1 MGDLLMSY
9 DGENVTYD
17 TIGNPNSL
25 NGRSYVWEHGREL
38 RKVTYGGTE
47 WTNTYDVNG
56 LRAKREGG
64 GKTYSYT
71 YNGSLLSRMTV
82 GDDTLTFFYD
92 ASGNPLSLIHNGTT
106 YYYATNLQG
115 DVVAILNASGTA
127 VVTYTY
133 DAWGKLLTTDGTMAS
148 TLGVLNPLRYRGYVY
163 DVETGLYYLQSRYYD
178 PEVGRFVNEDSYIST
193 GQGLFGNNMFAYCGN
208 NAVNMLDSTGTRF
221 RLNRCLAPDTPCASS
236 PKEDESPSD
245 FFENY
250 LKHMARPRKDGHT
263 FSVGYSGGSGIG
275 GATGG
280 KSGVI
285 SVDTS
290 YNYAI
295 QETTSTGT
303 STGGGGS
310 IGLAFTYTN
319 ANSIRD
325 LNGESV
331 SYGATIVAATGISV
345 DIIRFSAATDPS
357 VSCWGISVVIL
368 FGGEVDIHAS
378 DNYTTTKTKIWNPF
392 DWLRDLLYGG

>member
-115 DVVAILNASGTA
+115 DVVALLNTSGTA

-133 DAWGKLLTTDGTMAS
+133 DAWGKLLETGGSMAS
-148 TLGVLNPLRYRGYVY
+148 TLGALNPLRYRGYVY
-163 DVETGLYYLQSRYYD
+163 DTETGLYYLQSRYYS
-178 PEVGRFVNEDSYIST
+178 PAMGRFINGDDPAYLGVKGLLSYN
-193 GQGLFGNNMFAYCGN
+193 LFAYCN
-208 NAVNMLDSTGTRF
+208 NNPVMGYDPSGSWDWGWKEQAKLGVAIVLIGVAI
-221 RLNRCLAPDTPCASS
+221 LLAAPT
-236 PKEDESPSD
+236 
-245 FFENY
+245 
-250 LKHMARPRKDGHT
+250 
-263 FSVGYSGGSGIG
+263 GGS
-275 GATGG
+275 
-280 KSGVI
+280 S
-285 SVDTS
+285 
-290 YNYAI
+290 
-295 QETTSTGT
+295 
-303 STGGGGS
+303 
-310 IGLAFTYTN
+310 LAF
-319 ANSIRD
+319 
-325 LNGESV
+325 
-331 SYGATIVAATGISV
+331 GALAISSTTVAIAGTAVAATGAAVVGGALTQATVHYAKQSKKS
-345 DIIRFSAATDPS
+345 DKEKATDKPS
-357 VSCWGISVVIL
+357 WVSRN
-368 FGGEVDIHAS
+368 DIDPNKSAQENAKDLMDEKYGANWPKGTREYS
-378 DNYTTTKTKIWNPF
+378 QIVKWINRCV
-392 DWLRDLLYGG
+392 RDLAIGFILELMEEYR

>member
-1 MGDLLMSY
+1 MSY

-115 DVVAILNASGTA
+115 DVVALLNTSGTA

-133 DAWGKLLTTDGTMAS
+133 DAWGKLLETGGSMAS
-148 TLGVLNPLRYRGYVY
+148 TLGALNPLRYRGYVY
-163 DVETGLYYLQSRYYD
+163 DTETGLYYLQSRYYD
-178 PEVGRFVNEDSYIST
+178 PEVGRFINADGLVAT
-193 GQGLFGNNMFAYCGN
+193 GVGLLGNNMFAYCN
-208 NAVNMLDSTGTRF
+208 NNPSNFKDTGG
-221 RLNRCLAPDTPCASS
+221 
-236 PKEDESPSD
+236 
-245 FFENY
+245 Y
-250 LKHMARPRKDGHT
+250 LPI
-263 FSVGYSGGSGIG
+263 SSGIVSPQISRYELVQ
-275 GATGG
+275 TGNG
-280 KSGVI
+280 NITEEKDDNSEKVFKVVKSLWTNFEFSFGIGMGFEIENTILDFLGFTIGMHGNLVHVQLEDGELSCGQEYNSGVA
-285 SVDTS
+285 VTALF
-290 YNYAI
+290 YNYGFVEYKYNKDFIFAPVEVYKGLYADDTVTI
-295 QETTSTGT
+295 FSISGYLEI
-303 STGGGGS
+303 GGNIR
-310 IGLAFTYTN
+310 IGF
-319 ANSIRD
+319 D
-325 LNGESV
+325 LVNFLSEM
-331 SYGATIVAATGISV
+331 
-345 DIIRFSAATDPS
+345 DQLF
-357 VSCWGISVVIL
+357 WG
-368 FGGEVDIHAS
+368 
-378 DNYTTTKTKIWNPF
+378 
-392 DWLRDLLYGG
+392 

>member
-1 MGDLLMSY
+1 LIREDNQAAGKSWTWSYDAGGNITSKKEYAYTTGTLGAETGTATYVYDSGWGDLLISY
-9 DGENVTYD
+9 NGVALNNDE
-17 TIGNPNSL
+17 IGNPAAL

-38 RKVTYGGTE
+38 EKVTYLGTQ
-47 WTNTYDVNG
+47 WTNTYDANG

-115 DVVAILNASGTA
+115 DVVALLNTSGTA

-133 DAWGKLLTTDGTMAS
+133 DAWGKLLETGGSMAS
-148 TLGVLNPLRYRGYVY
+148 TLGALTPLRYRGYVY
-163 DVETGLYYLQSRYYD
+163 DTETGLYYLQSRYYD

-193 GQGLFGNNMFAYCGN
+193 GQDLFGNNMFAYCGN

-303 STGGGGS
+303 STGGG
-310 IGLAFTYTN
+310 
-319 ANSIRD
+319 
-325 LNGESV
+325 
-331 SYGATIVAATGISV
+331 
-345 DIIRFSAATDPS
+345 
-357 VSCWGISVVIL
+357 
-368 FGGEVDIHAS
+368 
-378 DNYTTTKTKIWNPF
+378 
-392 DWLRDLLYGG
+392 